1 MSGAPVHPRSM
12 LCPLRAAMKRSK
24 EVRAE
29 PFAAQIQGG
38 NVYLIA
44 GPWHREYLDEL
55 EQFPRGKF
63 RDQVDASTG
72 AFNRLVGGSSYNL
85 AALAS

>member
-1 MSGAPVHPRSM
+1 M
-12 LCPLRAAMKRSK
+12 
-24 EVRAE
+24 
-29 PFAAQIQGG
+29 QGG
-38 NVYLIA
+38 NVWLIA
-44 GPWHREYLDEL
+44 GPWRREYLEEL

-85 AALAS
+85 EALAS